1 MTTRRRLLSASLG
14 ASGAAI
20 FAPAALRA
28 QDRTLAIYSSRHY
41 DTDRELY
48 DGFTRQTG
56 VRIRLIE
63 ANVDQLLERIR
74 AEGTNSPA
82 DILVTVDA
90 GRLARAKD
98 SGVLARVASP
108 TLDSRIP
115 AHLRD
120 PEGFWYGFSSRAR
133 VVMYDRNRGLPA
145 GLARYEDLA
154 KPELRGMVSTRSSS
168 NIYSIGWTAS
178 VLAANG
184 PEATEAWAR
193 GIAANLS
200 RPPQGGDTDQIRAV
214 AAGQG
219 RLAISNT
226 YYLGLLHRSA
236 RAEDREIAG
245 RMAVLFPNQGDRGAH
260 VNISGAG
267 VVRTAPNREAA
278 QAFLE
283 YLSSPPAQSIFADG
297 NMEYPVVADA
307 QPHAFLRGLGEFKQ
321 DPLNAAR
328 MAELSPEALRIMQR
342 TGWRYQPALARRR
355 RRPAQPVERPNG
367 RRRQCGEAKCRGC
380 GTPGV

>member
-1 MTTRRRLLSASLG
+1 MTTSRRLFLASA
-14 ASGAAI
+14 GAALC
-20 FAPAALRA
+20 APATLRA

-74 AEGTNSPA
+74 AEGANSPA
-82 DILVTVDA
+82 DVLVTVDA
-90 GRLARAKD
+90 GRLARAREAN
-98 SGVLARVASP
+98 VLAQVRSTV
-108 TLDSRIP
+108 LDSRIP

-120 PEGFWYGFSSRAR
+120 PEGFWFGFSSRAR
-133 VVMYDRNRGLPA
+133 VVMYDRNLGLPA

-154 KPELRGMVSTRSSS
+154 KPEFRGMVSTRSSS

-184 PEATEAWAR
+184 AEATEAWAR

-236 RAEDREIAG
+236 RAEEREIAA

-307 QPHAFLRGLGEFKQ
+307 RPHAFLVGLGQFRQ

-328 MAELSPEALRIMQR
+328 LAELSPEALRIMQR
-342 TGWRYQPALARRR
+342 ANWR
-355 RRPAQPVERPNG
+355 
-367 RRRQCGEAKCRGC
+367 
-380 GTPGV
+380 

>member
-1 MTTRRRLLSASLG
+1 MITSRRLFLAG
-14 ASGAAI
+14 TGAAL
-20 FAPAALRA
+20 FAPGLSRA

-48 DGFTRQTG
+48 DGFTRQSG

-74 AEGTNSPA
+74 AEGANSPA
-82 DILVTVDA
+82 DVLITVDA
-90 GRLARAKD
+90 GRLARAKEAN
-98 SGVLARVASP
+98 VLLPIRSAI
-108 TLDSRIP
+108 LDSRIP

-120 PEGFWYGFSSRAR
+120 PEGAWYGFSSRAR
-133 VVMYDRNRGLPA
+133 VVMYDRNLGLPA

-154 KPELRGMVSTRSSS
+154 KPEFRGMVSTRSSS

-178 VLAANG
+178 VLAANR

-236 RAEDREIAG
+236 RAEDRAIAE
-245 RMAVLFPNQGDRGAH
+245 RMAVLFPNQGDRGTH

-283 YLSSPPAQSIFADG
+283 YLSSPAAQSIFADG

-307 QPHAFLRGLGEFKQ
+307 QPHAFLVGLGQFKQ

-342 TGWRYQPALARRR
+342 ANWR
-355 RRPAQPVERPNG
+355 
-367 RRRQCGEAKCRGC
+367 
-380 GTPGV
+380 

>member
-1 MTTRRRLLSASLG
+1 MTTSRRLVLA
-14 ASGAAI
+14 GAAL
-20 FAPAALRA
+20 FAPGLVRA

-74 AEGTNSPA
+74 AEGANSPA
-82 DILVTVDA
+82 DVLVTVDA
-90 GRLARAKD
+90 GRLARAREAN
-98 SGVLARVASP
+98 VLAQIRSP
-108 TLDSRIP
+108 ALDSRIP
-115 AHLRD
+115 PHLRD
-120 PEGFWYGFSSRAR
+120 PDGFWFGFSVRAR
-133 VVMYDRNRGLPA
+133 VVMYDRNLGLPA

-154 KPELRGMVSTRSSS
+154 KPEFRGMVSTRSSS

-178 VLAANG
+178 MLAANG
-184 PEATEAWAR
+184 AEATEAWAR

-236 RAEDREIAG
+236 RAEEREIAS

-267 VVRTAPNREAA
+267 VVRSAPNRDAA

-307 QPHAFLRGLGEFKQ
+307 RAHAFLMGLGNFRQ

-342 TGWRYQPALARRR
+342 ANWR
-355 RRPAQPVERPNG
+355 
-367 RRRQCGEAKCRGC
+367 
-380 GTPGV
+380 

>member
-1 MTTRRRLLSASLG
+1 MIISRRLFLAG
-14 ASGAAI
+14 TGAAL
-20 FAPAALRA
+20 FTPGLLRA
-28 QDRTLAIYSSRHY
+28 QERTLAIYSSRHY

-48 DGFTRQTG
+48 DGFTRQSG

-74 AEGTNSPA
+74 AEGANSPA
-82 DILVTVDA
+82 DVLVTVDA
-90 GRLARAKD
+90 GRLARAKEAN
-98 SGVLARVASP
+98 VLLPIRSTV
-108 TLDSRIP
+108 LDSRIP

-120 PEGFWYGFSSRAR
+120 PEGAWYGFSMRAR
-133 VVMYDRNRGLPA
+133 VVMYDRAQGLPV

-154 KPELRGMVSTRSSS
+154 KPEFRGMVSTRSSS

-226 YYLGLLHRSA
+226 YYLGLLHRSV
-236 RAEDREIAG
+236 RAEDRAIAE
-245 RMAVLFPNQGDRGAH
+245 RMAVLFPNQGDRGTH

-283 YLSSPPAQSIFADG
+283 YLSSPAAQSIFADG

-307 QPHAFLRGLGEFKQ
+307 QPHAFLVGLGQFRQ

-342 TGWRYQPALARRR
+342 ANWR
-355 RRPAQPVERPNG
+355 
-367 RRRQCGEAKCRGC
+367 
-380 GTPGV
+380 

>member
-1 MTTRRRLLSASLG
+1 MRRRNLLVL
-14 ASGAAI
+14 
-20 FAPAALRA
+20 PAAALLARPAFA
-28 QDRTLAIYSSRHY
+28 QERTLALYSSRHY

-63 ANVDQLLERIR
+63 ANADQLLERIR
-74 AEGTNSPA
+74 NEGANSPA
-82 DILVTVDA
+82 DVLITVDA
-90 GRLARAKD
+90 GRLARAHEV
-98 SGVLARVASP
+98 GALQPARSRV
-108 TLDSRIP
+108 LDSRIP

-120 PEGFWYGFSSRAR
+120 PEGHWFGFSMRAR
-133 VVMYDRNRGLPA
+133 VVMYDRQQGLPA

-154 KPELRGMVSTRSSS
+154 KPEFRGMVSTRSSG

-178 VLAANG
+178 MLAANG
-184 PEATEAWAR
+184 EAATEAWAR

-200 RPPQGGDTDQIRAV
+200 RPPSGGDTDQIRAV

-226 YYLGLLHRSA
+226 YYLGNLARSQ
-236 RAEDREIAG
+236 RAEDRAIAE
-245 RMAVLFPNQGDRGAH
+245 RMAVLFPNQGANDRGTH

-278 QAFLE
+278 VAFLE
-283 YLSSPPAQSIFADG
+283 YMSGPSAQSLFADA
-297 NMEYPVVADA
+297 NSEYPVVADA
-307 QPHAFLRGLGEFKQ
+307 QPSAFLRGLGAFRQ

-328 MAELSPEALRIMQR
+328 MAQLSPQALQIMQR
-342 TGWRYQPALARRR
+342 AGWR
-355 RRPAQPVERPNG
+355 
-367 RRRQCGEAKCRGC
+367 
-380 GTPGV
+380 

>member
-1 MTTRRRLLSASLG
+1 MGTATMIRRRLFLASA
-14 ASGAAI
+14 GAALALPGI
-20 FAPAALRA
+20 LRA
-28 QDRTLAIYSSRHY
+28 QDRTLALYSSRHY

-56 VRIRLIE
+56 VRIRLVE
-63 ANVDQLLERIR
+63 ANADQLLERIR
-74 AEGTNSPA
+74 AEGVNSPA
-82 DILVTVDA
+82 DVLITVDA
-90 GRLARAKD
+90 GRLARAQEA
-98 SGVLARVASP
+98 GVLAPVRSTV
-108 TLDSRIP
+108 LDGRIP

-120 PEGFWYGFSSRAR
+120 PQGHWYGFSMRAR
-133 VVMYDRNRGLPA
+133 VVIHDRAQGLPA

-154 KPELRGMVSTRSSS
+154 KPDFRGMISTRTSS

-184 PEATEAWAR
+184 PEATEGWAR

-236 RAEDREIAG
+236 RAEDREIAS
-245 RMAVLFPNQGDRGAH
+245 RMAVLFPNQGDRGTH
-260 VNISGAG
+260 VNVSGAG
-267 VVRTAPNREAA
+267 MLRTAPNREAA
-278 QAFLE
+278 IAFLE
-283 YLSSPPAQSIFADG
+283 YLSSPPAQAIFAEG

-307 QPHAFLRGLGEFKQ
+307 EPHAFLRGLGAFRQ
-321 DPLNAAR
+321 DQLNAAQ
-328 MAELSPEALRIMQR
+328 MAALSPEALRIMQR
-342 TGWRYQPALARRR
+342 AGWR
-355 RRPAQPVERPNG
+355 
-367 RRRQCGEAKCRGC
+367 
-380 GTPGV
+380 

>member
-1 MTTRRRLLSASLG
+1 MTTSRRMLLAG
-14 ASGAAI
+14 AGAAL
-20 FAPAALRA
+20 FAPALVRA

-74 AEGTNSPA
+74 AEGANSPA
-82 DILVTVDA
+82 DVLVTVDA

-98 SGVLARVASP
+98 ANVLAQIRSSV
-108 TLDSRIP
+108 LDSRIP

-120 PEGFWYGFSSRAR
+120 PQGFWFGFSSRAR
-133 VVMYDRNRGLPA
+133 VVMYDRNLGLPA

-154 KPELRGMVSTRSSS
+154 KPEFRGMVSTRSSS

-283 YLSSPPAQSIFADG
+283 YLSSPAAQSIFADG

-342 TGWRYQPALARRR
+342 AAWR
-355 RRPAQPVERPNG
+355 
-367 RRRQCGEAKCRGC
+367 
-380 GTPGV
+380 